1 MDEKGKFMVATLVDW
16 NNEDQLEKTWKKISK
31 VYKKKLKGKNP
42 KKNQL
47 NTFVVTEV
55 DLENLP
61 SREDRVEA
69 EKEVKKLL
77 KEYADSVHDAHYQY
91 VKKQGTIAGIYEK
104 GLNAFGREDLFLK
117 YLEAKSNRFQKIE
130 YEIERVGA
138 QGGVIIW
145 DLPGFE
151 GDKLILPEVVA
162 SFEDYPEDSEA
173 LVDIVD
179 EVLIANFA
187 RRFLPFS
194 NELIKE
200 AVEEFKQLESLTS
213 KIQKNDRVHE
223 DILVPLQTFI
233 GVISGIQE
241 VLKLFNREI
250 SKVYNVATHAFSF
263 LQGLP
268 SKEMKEWASIKNPK
282 LGDEIIGH
290 IDTVMDIIVKSKP
303 GLRNLLSGSNELSSD
318 LNNQLME
325 TMVDMDVI
333 SGGLLSW
340 VHRFQQLPSFT
351 TLDEGIAYEELEGET
366 YWPKS
371 KDAVI
376 EAQTLF
382 KTFKRGNS
390 YIYALRGVDVLI
402 SEGEFVVI
410 RGPSGAGKTTL
421 LNMLA
426 GLDAPQRGG
435 VFFTGQ
441 DIINMKDRNRSKLRR
456 ENFSFIFQ
464 SYALI
469 PHLTAFENTKLPLD
483 LGGLS
488 DELVAGIQKLLDD
501 VGIGDYST
509 HKPALLSGGQMQ
521 RLGIARALANRPK
534 VLFADEPTGD
544 LDEVTGMSVMELLKK
559 YHEETGMTIVL
570 VTHDAKVAKF
580 ATREIF
586 LMDGR
591 VVEKL
596 EDE

>member
-16 NNEDQLEKTWKKISK
+16 NNADQLENTWKKISK
-31 VYKKKLKGKNP
+31 VFKKKLKGTNP

-55 DLENLP
+55 ELNQLP
-61 SREDRVEA
+61 SHEDRIDA
-69 EKEVKKLL
+69 ETEIKKLL
-77 KEYADSVHDAHYQY
+77 KEYADSIHDAHYTHA
-91 VKKQGTIAGIYEK
+91 KRQGTIAGIYEK
-104 GLNAFGREDLFLK
+104 GLMSQGREDLFLK
-117 YLEAKSNRFQKIE
+117 YSQSKSSRFEKIE

-138 QGGVIIW
+138 LGGVIIW
-145 DLPGFE
+145 DLPGFAA
-151 GDKLILPEVVA
+151 DKLILPEIVA

-194 NELIKE
+194 NELIVE
-200 AVEEFKQLESLTS
+200 AVQEFTQLVTLS
-213 KIQKNDRVHE
+213 KKLKKNDKIP
-223 DILVPLQTFI
+223 DDLLIPLQTFI

-241 VLKLFNREI
+241 VLKLFKREI
-250 SKVYNVATHAFSF
+250 TKVYSVAAQAFEF
-263 LQGLP
+263 LQTLP
-268 SKEMKEWASIKNPK
+268 SKELKEWATIKNPK
-282 LGDEIIGH
+282 LGEEIAAQ
-290 IDTVMDIIVKSKP
+290 IDTVMEIIVKNKSK
-303 GLRNLLSGSNELSSD
+303 LRNLLNGSNELSD
-318 LNNQLME
+318 ELCNELME
-325 TMVDMDVI
+325 SMVDMDVI

-351 TLDEGIAYEELEGET
+351 TLEEGIAYEELEGET

-371 KDAVI
+371 EKAI
-376 EAQTLF
+376 MEAQTLF
-382 KTFKRGNS
+382 KTFKRGSS

-402 SEGEFVVI
+402 EEGEFIVI

-426 GLDAPQRGG
+426 GLDIPQRGG
-435 VFFTGQ
+435 VFFMGQ
-441 DIINMKDRNRSKLRR
+441 DIINMRDKTRSKLRR
-456 ENFSFIFQ
+456 ENYSFIFQ

-483 LGGLS
+483 LSGLS
-488 DELVAGIQKLLDD
+488 NELAQGIQKILDD
-501 VGIGDYST
+501 VGIGDYAT

-521 RLGIARALANRPK
+521 RLGIARALANNPK

-544 LDEVTGMSVMELLKK
+544 LDEVTGMSVMQLLKK

-570 VTHDAKVAKF
+570 VTHDEKIAKF
-580 ATREIF
+580 ATREI
-586 LMDGR
+586 LIMDGR
-591 VVEKL
+591 IVDSL
-596 EDE
+596 

>member
-1 MDEKGKFMVATLVDW
+1 MDEKGTFMVATLVDW
-16 NNEDQLEKTWKKISK
+16 NNAEQLDKIWKKISK
-31 VYKKKLKGKNP
+31 IFKKKLKGTNP

-55 DLENLP
+55 ELNKLP
-61 SREDRVEA
+61 SREDRIEA
-69 EKEVKKLL
+69 EGEVKKLL
-77 KEYADSVHDAHYQY
+77 KEYADSIHDAHYAY
-91 VKKQGTIAGIYEK
+91 VKRQGTIAGIYEK
-104 GLNAFGREDLFLK
+104 GLNAIGREDLILK
-117 YLEAKSNRFQKIE
+117 YNESKDKRFKMIE
-130 YEIERVGA
+130 SEIERVGA
-138 QGGVIIW
+138 EGGVIIW

-151 GDKLILPEVVA
+151 GDKIILPELVA
-162 SFEDYPEDSEA
+162 EFTDYPEDSEA

-194 NELIKE
+194 NVLIKE
-200 AVEEFKQLESLTS
+200 AVEEFEQLKALST
-213 KIQKNDRVHE
+213 KFVKNNRVQQ
-223 DILVPLQTFI
+223 DLIIPLQTFI

-241 VLKLFNREI
+241 VLKLFKREV
-250 SKVYNVATHAFSF
+250 SKVYDVATVAFNY
-263 LQGLP
+263 LKGLP
-268 SKEMKEWASIKNPK
+268 SDEMKKWATIKHQE
-282 LGDEIIGH
+282 LGDEILGH
-290 IDTVMDIIVKSKP
+290 IDTVMKIIVDHKSD
-303 GLRNLLSGSNELSSD
+303 LRNLLTGEQELD
-318 LNNQLME
+318 TDVCNQLIE
-325 TMVDMDVI
+325 TMLDMDVI

-340 VHRFQQLPSFT
+340 THRFQQLPSFT

-371 KDAVI
+371 QDAIV

-402 SEGEFVVI
+402 EKGEFIVI

-426 GLDAPQRGG
+426 GLDVPQRGG
-435 VFFTGQ
+435 VFFLGQ
-441 DIINMKDRNRSKLRR
+441 DIINMRDKTRSKLRR
-456 ENFSFIFQ
+456 QNYSFIFQ

-483 LGGLS
+483 LSGLS
-488 DELVAGIQKLLDD
+488 GELVEGIQKLLDD
-501 VGIGDYST
+501 VGIGEYAT

-521 RLGIARALANRPK
+521 RLGIARALANQPK
-534 VLFADEPTGD
+534 ILFADEPTGD
-544 LDEVTGMSVMELLKK
+544 LDEKTGMAVLELLKK
-559 YHEETGMTIVL
+559 YHEETGMTIIL
-570 VTHDAKVAKF
+570 VTHDEKVAKF

-591 VVEKL
+591 IVESL
-596 EDE
+596 E